1 MGCPC
6 ESGVVYFIDGASVQS
21 TQKFSSR
28 LNLVAVAAA
37 LCLVSGAASAGTV
50 VTSLQATGSY
60 ALGVNAP
67 VSLVDSISL
76 PPSAANVD
84 VLKFPSSGPNSAGL
98 HSYGSTG
105 GNFGSRSSGQGVY
118 DVSGSFKIVMT
129 ISNTTS
135 VAQTARFD
143 FNITPGLLSNTIA
156 SPLIGSE
163 FLSAALK
170 FDIRRNG
177 TAVWGSA
184 ATLNS
189 NAGGNSFSASGD
201 TTLYARSS
209 DTYYSVANVSKSI
222 DLGVLNAGESMEL
235 SYQLDSFAKGS
246 SAAGIDRV
254 VPTTEY
260 FVPDQW
266 VDECSFSEGYG
277 DGYGGP
283 CTFGN
288 LIKIDAHTVTVP
300 GYTIPGASGGSQAS
314 SGDPF
319 DVDLDGNII
328 SDPTL
333 LRADASQF
341 GASVTLSAV
350 PVGAIPE
357 PETYALMLGGLGLVG
372 WIARRRRSQSAA

>member
-1 MGCPC
+1 
-6 ESGVVYFIDGASVQS
+6 
-21 TQKFSSR
+21 
-28 LNLVAVAAA
+28 
-37 LCLVSGAASAGTV
+37 
-50 VTSLQATGSY
+50 
-60 ALGVNAP
+60 
-67 VSLVDSISL
+67 
-76 PPSAANVD
+76 
-84 VLKFPSSGPNSAGL
+84 
-98 HSYGSTG
+98 
-105 GNFGSRSSGQGVY
+105 VY

-143 FNITPGLLSNTIA
+143 FNITPGLLSNSIA

-163 FLSAALK
+163 FLNAGLK

-177 TAVWGSA
+177 TSLWGSS

-189 NAGGNSFSASGD
+189 NASGTSFSAAGD
-201 TTLYARSS
+201 TSLYARSS
-209 DTYYSVANVSKSI
+209 DTYYSVANVSRSI
-222 DLGVLNAGESMEL
+222 DLGVLNAGQSIEL
-235 SYQLDSFAKGS
+235 SYQLDSFAKGK

-266 VDECSFSEGYG
+266 VDECTFSEGYG
-277 DGYGGP
+277 DGYGGQ
-283 CTFGN
+283 CTFGT
-288 LIKIDAHTVTVP
+288 LRFVPGHTVTVP
-300 GYTIPGASGGSQAS
+300 GYTIFGAVGGSQAS

-341 GASVTLSAV
+341 GASVTLTAV

-372 WIARRRRSQSAA
+372 WMARRRRSQSAA